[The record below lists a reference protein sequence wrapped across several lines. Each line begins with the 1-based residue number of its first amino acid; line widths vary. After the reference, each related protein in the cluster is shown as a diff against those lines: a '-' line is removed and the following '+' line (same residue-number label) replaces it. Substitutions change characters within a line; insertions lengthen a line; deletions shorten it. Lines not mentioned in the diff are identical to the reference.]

1 MNPSSTVG
9 NLVREWRL
17 RRRLSQLD
25 LAGDAEISTRHLS
38 FVETGRSQ
46 PSRELILH
54 LGKLLDLPLRVR
66 NQLLLAGG
74 FAPQFAESVLASA
87 NLQVAQEAVL
97 RVLRAHA
104 PYPALAV
111 DRHWNLLLCN
121 RPAERL
127 MANVAPELLAAPANV
142 LRISLHPQG
151 LAPQIINLAQWRRY
165 ILDRLRRLL
174 AASGDPVLAELLL
187 ELSSYPLLAEET
199 ATPIEDNPMADVAML
214 LRLRSP
220 LGELAMFSTITVFG
234 TPTEITLSELA
245 LEAFYPADAITGD
258 RLRQLLG

>member
-1 MNPSSTVG
+1 MNAPTSVG
-9 NLVREWRL
+9 KLVREWRQ

-54 LGKLLDLPLRVR
+54 LGKLLELPLRAR

-74 FAPQFAESVLASA
+74 YAPQFAESALASA
-87 NLQVAQEAVL
+87 NLHVAHEAVL
-97 RVLRAHA
+97 RVLHAHA

-127 MANVAPELLAAPANV
+127 MANVAPELLVAPANV
-142 LRISLHPQG
+142 LRISLHPRG

-165 ILDRLRRLL
+165 ILERVRRLL
-174 AASGDPVLAELLL
+174 MASGDPVLAQLVD
-187 ELSSYPLLAEET
+187 ELSAYPLPPEQAG
-199 ATPIEDNPMADVAML
+199 AHVEDQPMADVAML

-220 LGELAMFSTITVFG
+220 LGELALFSTITVFG
-234 TPTEITLSELA
+234 TPTEVTLSELA
-245 LEAFYPADAITGD
+245 LEAFYPADAITGE
-258 RLRQLLG
+258 RLRQLLA